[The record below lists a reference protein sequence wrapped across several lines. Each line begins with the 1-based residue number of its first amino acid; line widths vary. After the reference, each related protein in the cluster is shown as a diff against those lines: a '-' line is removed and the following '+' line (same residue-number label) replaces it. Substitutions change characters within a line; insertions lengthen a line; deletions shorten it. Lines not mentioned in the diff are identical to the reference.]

1 MWHATWRNVAAVAR
15 RQVARTWRDAQ
26 GGARREVTEIDGM
39 TDGRVSIKVAADR
52 LGISQDAVRR
62 RLKSGELVG
71 EKETT
76 PQGFVWRVELPADT
90 PEVEPRGDDGV
101 PAPGII
107 TPDPPLAA
115 IGEEMV
121 ELIQLRE
128 RMAAT
133 TETVVRL
140 DAEVTYLRDQL
151 DQRGQ
156 ELEQRSRELAA
167 ERERAD
173 VIQQLALQRIEALT
187 ATVAEQ
193 REDAPERAAEPPGRD
208 EGVSEGSPSSWWGRT
223 WRRVIG
229 GG

>member
-1 MWHATWRNVAAVAR
+1 
-15 RQVARTWRDAQ
+15 
-26 GGARREVTEIDGM
+26 M

-62 RLKSGELVG
+62 RLKSGELAG

-90 PEVEPRGDDGV
+90 PEVEPRGDGVV

-107 TPDPPLAA
+107 TPDPPPVA

-140 DAEVTYLRDQL
+140 DVEVTYLRDQL

-187 ATVAEQ
+187 TGMGDL
-193 REDAPERAAEPPGRD
+193 RESAPERAAEPPGST
-208 EGVSEGSPSSWWGRT
+208 EGDSEGDPSSWLARA
-223 WRRVIG
+223 WRKVRG
-229 GG
+229 G

>member
-1 MWHATWRNVAAVAR
+1 
-15 RQVARTWRDAQ
+15 
-26 GGARREVTEIDGM
+26 M
-39 TDGRVSIKVAADR
+39 TDGRVSIKVAAER

-62 RLKSGELVG
+62 RLKSGDLVG

-101 PAPGII
+101 PAPGIA
-107 TPDPPLAA
+107 TPDPPPVA
-115 IGEEMV
+115 IGDEMV

-140 DAEVTYLRDQL
+140 DAEITYLRDQL

-167 ERERAD
+167 ERERAN

-187 ATVAEQ
+187 ATTGDQ
-193 REDAPERAAEPPGRD
+193 REDAPGRAAEPPGRD
-208 EGVSEGSPSSWWGRT
+208 EGAAEGDPSSWLTTMLRKV
-223 WRRVIG
+223 RG
-229 GG
+229 G

>member
-1 MWHATWRNVAAVAR
+1 
-15 RQVARTWRDAQ
+15 
-26 GGARREVTEIDGM
+26 M
-39 TDGRVSIKVAADR
+39 TDGRVSIKVAAEL
-52 LGISQDAVRR
+52 LGVSQDAVRR
-62 RLKSGELVG
+62 RLKRGELVG

-90 PEVEPRGDDGV
+90 PEVEPRADDV
-101 PAPGII
+101 VLAPGIT
-107 TPDPPLAA
+107 TPDPPPAA
-115 IGEEMV
+115 IGEETV

-151 DQRGQ
+151 DQRSKD
-156 ELEQRSRELAA
+156 LDQRSRELAA

-187 ATVAEQ
+187 TTVADQ
-193 REDAPERAAEPPGRD
+193 RESAPERAAEPPGAT
-208 EGVSEGSPSSWWGRT
+208 EGVSEGDPSSWWTRT
-223 WRRVIG
+223 WKRMSG
-229 GG
+229 GS